1 MRECSRGMEISRI
14 CNPWPGDMMVRMAR
28 NEPSASKSGA
38 TDPVA
43 DPSDRHRQLD
53 DIGEEECFDLLQTQD
68 LGRLAIVRDGRPE
81 IFPVNYA
88 ISDRI
93 IAIRT
98 QPGVKL
104 TYASL
109 AHVAFE
115 VENID
120 PDTREG
126 WVVEVR
132 GFAEDITDA
141 ANPWA
146 ESARDSVG
154 QPWVIGPHDH
164 YISITHSQ
172 VSGRRLRRSSTAP

>member
-1 MRECSRGMEISRI
+1 MSQSDDRG
-14 CNPWPGDMMVRMAR
+14 
-28 NEPSASKSGA
+28 
-38 TDPVA
+38 
-43 DPSDRHRQLD
+43 SDEAQSHLEE
-53 DIGEEECFDLLQTQD
+53 IGEDECFALLESQD
-68 LGRLAIVRDGRPE
+68 LGRLAVVRDGRPE

-88 ISDRI
+88 IADRI

-98 QPGVKL
+98 EPGVKL

-115 VENID
+115 VEEID
-120 PDTREG
+120 PISREG
-126 WVVEVR
+126 WVVEVH

-146 ESARDSVG
+146 EKARKSVG
-154 QPWVIGPHDH
+154 LPWVAGPHEH

-172 VSGRRLRRSSTAP
+172 VSGRRLRRPSTGP

>member
-1 MRECSRGMEISRI
+1 MAT
-14 CNPWPGDMMVRMAR
+14 NDPGTS
-28 NEPSASKSGA
+28 ESGN
-38 TDPVA
+38 TGPHV
-43 DPSDRHRQLD
+43 DPSDQGRHLD
-53 DIGEEECFDLLQTQD
+53 EIAEEECFDLLRSQD

-115 VENID
+115 VEDIN

-132 GFAEDITDA
+132 GYAEDITEA

-146 ESARDSVG
+146 EKARNSVG
-154 QPWVIGPHDH
+154 RPWVVGPHDH
-164 YISITHSQ
+164 YISITHVQ
-172 VSGRRLRRSSTAP
+172 VSGRRLRRAPTAP

>member
-1 MRECSRGMEISRI
+1 
-14 CNPWPGDMMVRMAR
+14 MMVRMATQDPP
-28 NEPSASKSGA
+28 PSQPP
-38 TDPVA
+38 TA
-43 DPSDRHRQLD
+43 DHVIDGDSQRLLD
-53 DIGEEECFDLLQTQD
+53 EIGEDECFALLHRQD

-88 ISDRI
+88 MSDRT

-115 VENID
+115 VEKID
-120 PDTREG
+120 PVTREG
-126 WVVEVR
+126 WVVEVQ

-146 ESARDSVG
+146 ESARNSVG
-154 QPWVIGPHDH
+154 RPWVAGPHER

-172 VSGRRLRRSSTAP
+172 VSGRRLRRPPTEP

>member
-1 MRECSRGMEISRI
+1 
-14 CNPWPGDMMVRMAR
+14 MMGSMAR
-28 NEPSASKSGA
+28 QDARTSESGETGETDASYRS
-38 TDPVA
+38 
-43 DPSDRHRQLD
+43 RQLD
-53 DIGEEECFDLLQTQD
+53 EIDEEECFSLLESQD

-88 ISDRI
+88 IADRI
-93 IAIRT
+93 IAIRS

-104 TYASL
+104 TYGSL

-115 VENID
+115 VEDID
-120 PDTREG
+120 PETREG

-141 ANPWA
+141 ADPWA
-146 ESARDSVG
+146 VQARTSVG
-154 QPWVIGPHDH
+154 RPWVSGPHEH
-164 YISITHSQ
+164 FISITRSQ

>member
-1 MRECSRGMEISRI
+1 MAKSDPDTSE
-14 CNPWPGDMMVRMAR
+14 PGD
-28 NEPSASKSGA
+28 
-38 TDPVA
+38 TDPRA
-43 DPSDRHRQLD
+43 DPSDQRRQLD
-53 DIGEEECFDLLQTQD
+53 EIDEQECFELLERQD

-109 AHVAFE
+109 AYVAFE
-115 VENID
+115 VEEID

-132 GFAEDITDA
+132 GYAEDITDA
-141 ANPWA
+141 ANTWA
-146 ESARDSVG
+146 EKARNSVG
-154 QPWVIGPHDH
+154 RPWVMGPHEH
-164 YISITHSQ
+164 YISITHAQ
-172 VSGRRLRRSSTAP
+172 VSGRRLRRAPTNP

>member
-1 MRECSRGMEISRI
+1 
-14 CNPWPGDMMVRMAR
+14 MMDPMKGNAH
-28 NEPSASKSGA
+28 SASQPGPIE
-38 TDPVA
+38 PVA
-43 DPSDRHRQLD
+43 GPPDRQRQLD
-53 DIGEEECFDLLQTQD
+53 NIGEEECFELLQSQD

-88 ISDRI
+88 ISERI

-98 QPGVKL
+98 EPGVKL

-115 VENID
+115 VEQID

-146 ESARDSVG
+146 ERARDSVG
-154 QPWVIGPHDH
+154 DPWVKGPHEH
-164 YISITHSQ
+164 YISITHSE
-172 VSGRRLRRSSTAP
+172 VSGRRLRCPPTAP

>member
-1 MRECSRGMEISRI
+1 VPRRPASRPAG
-14 CNPWPGDMMVRMAR
+14 MMVSMAR
-28 NEPSASKSGA
+28 SDPSTSEPGNS
-38 TDPVA
+38 DPVA

-53 DIGEEECFDLLQTQD
+53 DIGEVECFDLLQTQD

-98 QPGVKL
+98 RLGVKL

-154 QPWVIGPHDH
+154 HPWVMGPHEH

-172 VSGRRLRRSSTAP
+172 VSGRRLRRPSTAP

>member
-1 MRECSRGMEISRI
+1 
-14 CNPWPGDMMVRMAR
+14 MMAPMAR
-28 NEPSASKSGA
+28 NNPSASDPGY

-43 DPSDRHRQLD
+43 DPLDRQRQLD
-53 DIGEEECFDLLQTQD
+53 NISEEECFELLQSQD

-88 ISDRI
+88 ISDGI

-98 QPGVKL
+98 GMGVKL
-104 TYASL
+104 NYASL

-115 VENID
+115 VEDID
-120 PDTREG
+120 SDTREG

-132 GFAEDITDA
+132 GFAEEITDA
-141 ANPWA
+141 PNPWA
-146 ESARDSVG
+146 ERARESVG
-154 QPWVIGPHDH
+154 QPWVMGPHEH

>member
-1 MRECSRGMEISRI
+1 
-14 CNPWPGDMMVRMAR
+14 MMVSMAR
-28 NEPSASKSGA
+28 SDPSTSEPGNS
-38 TDPVA
+38 DPVA

-53 DIGEEECFDLLQTQD
+53 DIGEVECFDLLQTQD

-98 QPGVKL
+98 RLGVKL